1 MLQVLYVGGDI
12 ERLNPEEEQ
21 WELVK
26 ELRVPKIQSGYMDP
40 EYIIRGTSTNKMMYT
55 TSEWWP

>member
-1 MLQVLYVGGDI
+1 MELVLYVGGDI

-26 ELRVPKIQSGYMDP
+26 ELRVPKIQS
-40 EYIIRGTSTNKMMYT
+40 
-55 TSEWWP
+55 